1 MYVKTTKG
9 IYELT
14 ELDSILSGEVCLY
27 GKFEEIEKPTL
38 FRRFKNFVSHN
49 KKDLGEV
56 VAQSDNLTDLIEVGC
71 GINDNNKVLYYFTKN
86 CTIERFIEGYGHLNR
101 YIGMIWV
108 GDDLV
113 KVADWDNEKGEWKLY
128 ER

>member
-1 MYVKTTKG
+1 MFVKTTKG

-14 ELDSILSGEVCLY
+14 PNRHLTDYPIIDNGRTMGKKQKMFANKCYIYY
-27 GKFEEIEKPTL
+27 G
-38 FRRFKNFVSHN
+38 
-49 KKDLGEV
+49 DV